1 MEIRGEG
8 DGEGGGGYTTKIK
21 LKCALVC
28 CHGDS
33 RQEEKRHV
41 TDFACFNPLL
51 KHIVYICFKIKRSSR
66 PLEE

>member
-33 RQEEKRHV
+33 RQEEKRQML
-41 TDFACFNPLL
+41 PILL
-51 KHIVYICFKIKRSSR
+51 ALIPY
-66 PLEE
+66 

>member
-8 DGEGGGGYTTKIK
+8 DGEGRGYTTKIK

-33 RQEEKRHV
+33 RQEEKRQML
-41 TDFACFNPLL
+41 PILL
-51 KHIVYICFKIKRSSR
+51 ALIPY
-66 PLEE
+66 